1 MHHKYYNNNVIIEY
15 NMIICS
21 SSNIDIIQGN
31 IGYNDPEGITDWRI
45 TNTASGSSGTLNI
58 LNSLS
63 QTGRV
68 TILDN
73 GNLGI
78 ANTNPGSLLDVG
90 GDINITGIY
99 KRNNRDIISDTSNYA
114 LSTSNILVLR
124 ILTEV
129 GFGSN
134 YTSRL
139 NTALNTRID
148 NTSNY
153 VLATSNLLANRVS
166 SQWTSVSSGVNYS
179 IVSAI
184 TEPTLIPSRGY
195 VNGSLI
201 GEGIPVLF
209 YRTLTFTYN
218 QDNIVAYYKFND
230 SSSLGLD
237 SNPSSTKYNLTP
249 TIVGGT
255 GGYNT
260 IVGVEGSS
268 FQATNDGDRLE
279 GDLPLKSIFDSSVTG
294 ISICCWFYKKLATY
308 DNIYNTQL
316 FTFHNPSSTNQ
327 WVTIS
332 LSHYNNVYKTNFS
345 FSYTSGETY
354 SSGFGPI
361 LAFDTWYHIVLILT
375 KTGNIKV
382 YFNGVNLTLVSGTTD
397 GNINTESTIR
407 SYGSMT
413 YPLPQCPNTTK
424 LKIFNDQTKF
434 SGNIDEFYIFNKELT
449 QTEINM
455 LYNKKYSVPVN
466 SWNINFP
473 VSNTIMVNN
482 TSKNVSGLY
491 TISVGNATSSVLP
504 ASGQA
509 IIPLPS
515 TATTTITIKYPT
527 QYITVANPYTY
538 QVFTY
543 TTETAGIGTGQ
554 TQYTFN
560 APSGGIL
567 CDILLVGGGGAGSGT
582 VGGGGGAGALI
593 FVRNAVLNGTYNINV
608 GNGGTGGMQAQ
619 GTKGYS
625 SIISQGSINITAE
638 GGGASGRAD
647 GNQNGGSGGGG
658 DYWEGNQSG
667 GTSTSYTSTAFGASI
682 IKYGNNGANA
692 YTPSPFNGGG
702 GGGAGSSALIATST
716 NLFSNG
722 GSGLY
727 QVTIDGITIN
737 FATHF
742 GTNTAQVG
750 GVLFNGN
757 LYYGGGGGAGGNL
770 NSTGGSGGLGGG
782 GDGGPGVA
790 VGGANIPIHGS
801 NGFPNTGGG
810 GGGGSNHPSL
820 GGNGGSGIVIIRYL
834 SPTNVGIGT
843 TTPVTE
849 LHVYDDTTNNTTLTV
864 QNNYIDPVVIYPN
877 TVQSISLPEPLF
889 TTNPTGVSSGII
901 DGTDRYYIFTHTG
914 GYNTNTGYA
923 NVPIPNGITFDLLM
937 IGGGGAGGGIGGSG
951 GGSGACLVAINQTLP
966 AGTYT
971 FTVGG
976 AGSGGITGS
985 GNFGHD
991 TFIGNNLYKA
1001 RGGGGGAADAKNGI
1015 VGGCSGG
1022 AAGGVNNVVYTSPS
1036 PSTDNYY
1043 QSQSSGPIL
1052 NTSLPYSIYANKGGD
1067 VTATGD
1073 YDNINYGGGGGIGA
1087 AAANANTTTRATP
1100 GGDGLYQVTLS
1111 GTQYNLRSYF
1121 TNNGT
1126 FGVKDETT
1134 GYYFIGGGGGAGGF
1148 SGFSSSGRATAEIAG
1163 GKGGGGIGK
1172 NSYYPA
1178 NGTDGFPNTGS
1189 GGGGGSTGLNGNSY
1203 GGNGGSGLLI
1213 FRYRNTVG
1221 YTATETLES
1230 SKFYRTLTFNYFAN
1244 YPENPPNTALLAWY
1258 RFDGDGLDYNPYAT
1272 KYNLIANSGTPT
1284 YSSGT
1289 SADSFFQG
1297 RRYINTSTGS
1307 LRNTSLSLNSRA
1319 FSIALWMRTKNSSV
1333 SFFIAQTSSIGGNT
1347 ALHIGQR
1354 GNNAY
1359 SLDFYGNNLDSVSYA
1374 GDINTWVHI
1383 VYVVLPNYN
1392 RRLYRNGIQIAADSN
1407 TSAFSGSGDL
1417 RIGADYSSNASQN
1430 VDISDFRIYN
1440 NGLSATDVATLYN
1453 SYTSLVITDNYAI
1466 NFNKPSTVLV
1476 NSVSKTV
1483 NGLYNISMG
1492 HINSS
1497 MLPATGQADTPLAS
1511 TATRSV
1517 AIKYEYSNTSTS
1529 LPNLITV
1536 AGATSSIIG
1545 TTERAI
1551 SFTYT
1556 SDSSGL
1562 TGQTQYSFTPTE
1574 DLWCDILVVGGGGG
1588 GGHGG
1593 GGGGGVLFGTNLK
1606 INAGV
1611 NVSVKVGNGG
1621 AGTTGGS
1628 FATAANGTNG
1638 FNSSIT
1644 INSIEYIAV
1653 GGGGGGTRDN
1663 NGSCPGRSG
1672 NTGGSGGGGSHG
1684 NVAPY
1689 GLGGV
1694 SNKNN
1699 YANFQSFGNNG
1710 GIGRPGTSGS
1720 EPNHTSGGGGGAGS
1734 VGNDISYTTGGGN
1747 GGQGKDFVSYF
1758 GTNVGDNGYF
1768 GGGGGGQTAFSGGN
1782 RGYGNGGLGLYGGGG
1797 NSANE
1802 FTPILLAHNGLSNT
1816 GGGGGGGRFQGDTY
1830 TIKGGNG
1837 GSGFIII
1844 RYRRNRIQSAALEL
1858 IRTSGILPTE
1868 IIVTGTTSATI
1879 SGTTD
1884 RYISFPYSGTGT
1896 TRDYSFT
1903 TTEPLICDILVV
1915 GGGGGGGKRGGAGG
1929 GAGALLYHK
1938 NVFLNIATFAISV
1951 GKGGLHGGL
1960 IGQDQGNSG
1969 STGSDSSISI
1979 DGTTRYLAKGGGG
1992 GQGDSND
1999 TNTSG
2004 GSSGGGTWAGTQD
2017 GLSTNNI
2024 FNGSVVSVVNNQY
2037 VNTLTSPEGCR
2048 GNIGGNQ
2055 LSNYRGGGGGGAGS
2069 AGMNHNPET
2078 TTDDGYGGLGLSI
2091 DITGIPIV
2099 YAGGGNGSDYSA
2111 GHGIESGN
2119 QIQSFNPV
2127 YPTIES
2133 RGGGGYASDS
2143 RTAESGLD
2151 GTGGGG
2157 GGQGTDLYG
2166 FFGGS
2171 GGSGIV
2177 IIRYRKANTNYKI
2190 GNYGGDFKII
2200 SSTQSGDTDYMR
2212 ITRDG
2217 TSIYNPTG
2225 SPQWST
2231 TSDRRIKENI
2241 EKASYTKCYD
2251 NINKLELYRFNY
2263 IKDFNNI
2270 NKDLRQLGYIAQEV
2284 NDIFPK
2290 AVTTQHFNN
2299 QKLSVPDLLTIDITQ
2314 INYSLYGAV
2323 KKLIELYNDIGK
2335 KINVLEKL
2343 LNIDTSASD
2352 LIIADEISTSNIIIT
2367 EASTSNLTT
2376 DTSNLIITD
2385 TSNVIINDTSN
2396 VIITESYTS
2405 NLTTDT
2411 SNVIITEVSTSNLI
2425 TDTSNV
2431 IITEASTS
2439 NVITDT
2445 SNVIITESSTNNL
2458 TTDTSNVIITEAST
2472 SNITTDTINVIITE
2486 ASTSNLT
2493 QDAS

>member
-90 GDINITGIY
+90 GDVNITGIY
-99 KRNNRDIISDTSNYA
+99 KRNNRDIISDTSNYV
-114 LSTSNILVLR
+114 LSTSNILAPR

-166 SQWTSVSSGVNYS
+166 SQWTSVYSGIHYS

-201 GEGIPVLF
+201 QEAISLLF

-249 TIVGGT
+249 IIVGGT

-294 ISICCWFYKKLATY
+294 ISISCWFYKKLATY
-308 DNIYNTQL
+308 DNTYNTML
-316 FTFHNPSSTNQ
+316 FYFHNPSNTSQ
-327 WVTIS
+327 WITIS
-332 LSHYNNVYKTNFS
+332 LAHYNNVYKTNFS

-354 SSGFGPI
+354 SSSFGPI

-413 YPLPQCPNTTK
+413 YPLQQCPNITK

-434 SGNIDEFYIFNKELT
+434 SGNIDEFYVFNKELT

-482 TSKNVSGLY
+482 TSKSVSGLY
-491 TISVGNATSSVLP
+491 TISVGNTTSSVLP

-527 QYITVANPYTY
+527 TTNPYTY

-543 TTETAGIGTGQ
+543 TTETAGVGTGQ

-582 VGGGGGAGALI
+582 IGGGGGAGALI
-593 FVRNAVLNGTYNINV
+593 FVRNAVLNGTYTINV
-608 GNGGTGGMQAQ
+608 GNGGTGGTQAQ
-619 GTKGYS
+619 GTKGKS

-727 QVTIDGITIN
+727 QVTIDGFTIN

-750 GVLFNGN
+750 GVLFNGD

-843 TTPVTE
+843 TSPATE

-864 QNNYIDPVVIYPN
+864 QNNYIDPVVI
-877 TVQSISLPEPLF
+877 
-889 TTNPTGVSSGII
+889 NP
-901 DGTDRYYIFTHTG
+901 
-914 GYNTNTGYA
+914 
-923 NVPIPNGITFDLLM
+923 
-937 IGGGGAGGGIGGSG
+937 
-951 GGSGACLVAINQTLP
+951 
-966 AGTYT
+966 
-971 FTVGG
+971 
-976 AGSGGITGS
+976 
-985 GNFGHD
+985 
-991 TFIGNNLYKA
+991 
-1001 RGGGGGAADAKNGI
+1001 
-1015 VGGCSGG
+1015 
-1022 AAGGVNNVVYTSPS
+1022 
-1036 PSTDNYY
+1036 
-1043 QSQSSGPIL
+1043 
-1052 NTSLPYSIYANKGGD
+1052 
-1067 VTATGD
+1067 
-1073 YDNINYGGGGGIGA
+1073 
-1087 AAANANTTTRATP
+1087 
-1100 GGDGLYQVTLS
+1100 
-1111 GTQYNLRSYF
+1111 
-1121 TNNGT
+1121 
-1126 FGVKDETT
+1126 
-1134 GYYFIGGGGGAGGF
+1134 
-1148 SGFSSSGRATAEIAG
+1148 
-1163 GKGGGGIGK
+1163 
-1172 NSYYPA
+1172 
-1178 NGTDGFPNTGS
+1178 
-1189 GGGGGSTGLNGNSY
+1189 
-1203 GGNGGSGLLI
+1203 
-1213 FRYRNTVG
+1213 NTVG

-1230 SKFYRTLTFNYFAN
+1230 SKFYRTLTFNYFPN
-1244 YPENPPNTALLAWY
+1244 YPDNPPNTALLAWY

-1297 RRYINTSTGS
+1297 RRYINTATGS
-1307 LRNTSLSLNSRA
+1307 LRTTTLSLASRA
-1319 FSIALWMRTKNSSV
+1319 FSVSMWMRTKNSNYQ
-1333 SFFIAQTSSIGGNT
+1333 FFVAQGTVYTTNTTVLLGNWSNNKYGIAFHSNDLPAQTEYIS
-1347 ALHIGQR
+1347 
-1354 GNNAY
+1354 
-1359 SLDFYGNNLDSVSYA
+1359 DV
-1374 GDINTWVHI
+1374 NTWVHL

-1392 RRLYRNGIQIAADSN
+1392 RRIYRNGILIATDSN
-1407 TSAFSGSGDL
+1407 TTATNAVGDL
-1417 RIGADYSSNASQN
+1417 RFGANYSDNANLN
-1430 VDISDFRIYN
+1430 VDVSDLRIYN
-1440 NGLSATDVATLYN
+1440 NGLSATEVATLYN
-1453 SYTSLVITDNYAI
+1453 SYTTLVITDNYAI
-1466 NFNKPSTVLV
+1466 NFNKSSTALV

-1497 MLPATGQADTPLAS
+1497 MLPAAGQADTPLAS

-1588 GGHGG
+1588 GGCFGG
-1593 GGGGGVLFGTNLK
+1593 GGGGGAVLLATNLK
-1606 INAGV
+1606 INAGISV
-1611 NVSVKVGNGG
+1611 TVKVGNGG
-1621 AGTTGGS
+1621 TGATTVNSGI
-1628 FATAANGTNG
+1628 NGVNG
-1638 FNSSIT
+1638 YNSSIT

-1653 GGGGGGTRDN
+1653 GGGGGGTRFDAPFVGK
-1663 NGSCPGRSG
+1663 NGS
-1672 NTGGSGGGGSHG
+1672 NGGSGGGGSTG
-1684 NVAPY
+1684 DLVQ
-1689 GLGGV
+1689 GLGGI

-1699 YANFQSFGNNG
+1699 YANFQSFGNDGGNG
-1710 GIGRPGTSGS
+1710 NTSS
-1720 EPNHTSGGGGGAGS
+1720 SPSPAMWLSGGGGGAGS
-1734 VGNDISYTTGGGN
+1734 KGSNFSRITGGGN
-1747 GGQGKDFVSYF
+1747 GGSGKDFISYF
-1758 GTNVGDNGYF
+1758 GTNVGHFGF
-1768 GGGGGGQTAFSGGN
+1768 FAGGGGGNSYYDTGK
-1782 RGYGNGGLGLYGGGG
+1782 RGYGNGGNGLYGGGG
-1797 NSANE
+1797 DAGFDGTLEYSAN
-1802 FTPILLAHNGLSNT
+1802 NGFSNT
-1816 GGGGGGGRFQGDTY
+1816 GGGGGGGKLDGT
-1830 TIKGGNG
+1830 TSGSVSGGTG

-1844 RYRRNRIQSAALEL
+1844 RYRRNRMQSAALEL
-1858 IRTSGILPTE
+1858 IRNSGVLPTE

-1903 TTEPLICDILVV
+1903 TREPLICDILVV
-1915 GGGGGGGKRGGAGG
+1915 GGGGGGGKRGGGGG
-1929 GAGALLYHK
+1929 GAGACLYHK
-1938 NVFLNIATFAISV
+1938 NVFLNTATFAISV

-1979 DGTTRYLAKGGGG
+1979 DGTTKYLAKGGGG
-1992 GQGDSND
+1992 GQGDSID

-2004 GSSGGGTWAGTQD
+2004 GSSGGGTWAGARD

-2048 GNIGGNQ
+2048 GNIGGSE
-2055 LSNYRGGGGGGAGS
+2055 LLNYRGGGGGGAGS
-2069 AGMNHNPET
+2069 VGMNHNLET

-2091 DITGIPIV
+2091 DITGSSIV

-2111 GHGIESGN
+2111 GIGQASGN
-2119 QIQSFNPV
+2119 QIQSFNPA

-2143 RTAESGLD
+2143 GTAESGLD

-2157 GGQGTDLYG
+2157 GGQGTDQYG

-2177 IIRYRKANTNYKI
+2177 IIRYRTADLNYKI

-2200 SSTQSGDTDYMR
+2200 SSSASSISQDTDYMR

-2217 TSIYNPTG
+2217 ASIYNPTG

-2251 NINKLELYRFNY
+2251 SINKLELYRFNY

-2270 NKDLRQLGYIAQEV
+2270 NKDQRQLGYIAQEV

-2299 QKLSVPDLLTIDITQ
+2299 QNLSVPDLLTIDITQ

-2323 KKLIELYNDIGK
+2323 KKLIEMYNDIGK

-2343 LNIDTSASD
+2343 LNIDTSESD
-2352 LIIADEISTSNIIIT
+2352 LIVTDEISTSNIIIT
-2367 EASTSNLTT
+2367 EVSTSNLITDTSNIIITEVSTSNLITDTSNLIT

-2385 TSNVIINDTSN
+2385 TSNVII
-2396 VIITESYTS
+2396 
-2405 NLTTDT
+2405 TDT
-2411 SNVIITEVSTSNLI
+2411 SNVIITDTSNLI
-2425 TDTSNV
+2425 IDTS
-2431 IITEASTS
+2431 
-2439 NVITDT
+2439 
-2445 SNVIITESSTNNL
+2445 NL
-2458 TTDTSNVIITEAST
+2458 TTDTG
-2472 SNITTDTINVIITE
+2472 NVIITE

>member
-1 MHHKYYNNNVIIEY
+1 MHHKYYNNNIIIEY

-21 SSNIDIIQGN
+21 SSNIDIIQGVV
-31 IGYNDPEGITDWRI
+31 GYNDPEGITDWRI

-90 GDINITGIY
+90 GDVNITGIY

-114 LSTSNILVLR
+114 LSTSNILAPR

-166 SQWTSVSSGVNYS
+166 SQWTSVSSGIHY
-179 IVSAI
+179 
-184 TEPTLIPSRGY
+184 
-195 VNGSLI
+195 
-201 GEGIPVLF
+201 
-209 YRTLTFTYN
+209 
-218 QDNIVAYYKFND
+218 
-230 SSSLGLD
+230 
-237 SNPSSTKYNLTP
+237 TP
-249 TIVGGT
+249 
-255 GGYNT
+255 
-260 IVGVEGSS
+260 
-268 FQATNDGDRLE
+268 
-279 GDLPLKSIFDSSVTG
+279 
-294 ISICCWFYKKLATY
+294 ISITSSPLAT
-308 DNIYNTQL
+308 T
-316 FTFHNPSSTNQ
+316 
-327 WVTIS
+327 
-332 LSHYNNVYKTNFS
+332 
-345 FSYTSGETY
+345 
-354 SSGFGPI
+354 
-361 LAFDTWYHIVLILT
+361 
-375 KTGNIKV
+375 
-382 YFNGVNLTLVSGTTD
+382 GTT
-397 GNINTESTIR
+397 
-407 SYGSMT
+407 
-413 YPLPQCPNTTK
+413 
-424 LKIFNDQTKF
+424 
-434 SGNIDEFYIFNKELT
+434 
-449 QTEINM
+449 
-455 LYNKKYSVPVN
+455 
-466 SWNINFP
+466 
-473 VSNTIMVNN
+473 SN
-482 TSKNVSGLY
+482 
-491 TISVGNATSSVLP
+491 
-504 ASGQA
+504 
-509 IIPLPS
+509 
-515 TATTTITIKYPT
+515 
-527 QYITVANPYTY
+527 YTY
-538 QVFTY
+538 MVFAY
-543 TTETAGIGTGQ
+543 TTETAGAGTGQ
-554 TQYTFN
+554 TQYTIN
-560 APSGGIL
+560 VPTTGIV
-567 CDILLVGGGGAGSGT
+567 CDILMVAGGGSGGGQDAGGGGAGGLVLVQNITLSGNFT
-582 VGGGGGAGALI
+582 IKVGNGGIVTSAGWTGGVNGKNTTFTKTDNSIIITANGGGGG
-593 FVRNAVLNGTYNINV
+593 
-608 GNGGTGGMQAQ
+608 GGGGQSTGG
-619 GTKGYS
+619 
-625 SIISQGSINITAE
+625 
-638 GGGASGRAD
+638 
-647 GNQNGGSGGGG
+647 NGGSGGGG
-658 DYWEGNQSG
+658 GMNVSNGSQTQKSQSQIGIVSPAIINQFGENG
-667 GTSTSYTSTAFGASI
+667 GHGGGGGAS
-682 IKYGNNGANA
+682 Y
-692 YTPSPFNGGG
+692 PGGG
-702 GGGAGSSALIATST
+702 GGGAGSVGATSSADETGQNGGLGIDRVGTYIFKDNFNSSIGDSGWFAGGGGSAGGYQNT
-716 NLFSNG
+716 NYAYGNG
-722 GSGLY
+722 GS
-727 QVTIDGITIN
+727 T
-737 FATHF
+737 
-742 GTNTAQVG
+742 
-750 GVLFNGN
+750 LF
-757 LYYGGGGGAGGNL
+757 GGGGN
-770 NSTGGSGGLGGG
+770 
-782 GDGGPGVA
+782 GDG
-790 VGGANIPIHGS
+790 VGRGI
-801 NGFPNTGGG
+801 NGINGTGGG
-810 GGGGSNHPSL
+810 GGGIRYNPSVFA
-820 GGNGGSGIVIIRYL
+820 GNGGSGIVIIRYL

-843 TTPVTE
+843 SSPATE

-877 TVQSISLPEPLF
+877 TVQSSVLPEPLF

-937 IGGGGAGGGIGGSG
+937 IGGGGAGGGIGGAG

-966 AGTYT
+966 AGAYT
-971 FTVGG
+971 FVVGG

-985 GNFGHD
+985 GNYGYD

-1022 AAGGVNNVVYTSPS
+1022 AAGGINNVSYTSPS

-1043 QSQSSGPIL
+1043 QSQASGPIV
-1052 NTSLPYSIYANKGGD
+1052 NTSLSYSIYANKGGD
-1067 VTATGD
+1067 VTATTS
-1073 YDNINYGGGGGIGA
+1073 YDFINYGGGGGIGA
-1087 AAANANTTTRATP
+1087 AAANANTTTKSTP

-1111 GTQYNLRSYF
+1111 GTQYNLRTYF

-1126 FGVKDETT
+1126 FGVQDGTT
-1134 GYYFIGGGGGAGGF
+1134 GNYFIGGGGGGGGYNPF
-1148 SGFSSSGRATAEIAG
+1148 ITPTNISG

-1172 NSYYPA
+1172 NGNSPA
-1178 NGTDGFPNTGS
+1178 NGTDGTPNTGS
-1189 GGGGGSTGLNGNSY
+1189 GGGAGSTGAGGNSF

-1297 RRYINTSTGS
+1297 RRYINTAAGS
-1307 LRNTSLSLNSRA
+1307 LRNTSLSLASRV
-1319 FSIALWMRTKNSSV
+1319 FSVSMWMRTKNSNYQ
-1333 SFFIAQTSSIGGNT
+1333 FFVAQGTVYTTNTTVLLGNWSNNNYGIAFHSNDLQSSQT
-1347 ALHIGQR
+1347 
-1354 GNNAY
+1354 AY
-1359 SLDFYGNNLDSVSYA
+1359 TSDV
-1374 GDINTWVHI
+1374 NTWIHM

-1392 RRLYRNGIQIAADSN
+1392 RRVYRNGVLIATDSN
-1407 TSAFSGSGDL
+1407 TAATNAVGDL
-1417 RIGADYSSNASQN
+1417 RFGANYTDNANLN
-1430 VDISDFRIYN
+1430 VDVSDLRIYN
-1440 NGLSATDVATLYN
+1440 NGLSATEVATLYN
-1453 SYTSLVITDNYAI
+1453 SYTNLVITDNYAI
-1466 NFNKPSTVLV
+1466 NFNKSSTVLV

-1497 MLPATGQADTPLAS
+1497 ILPAAGQADTPLAS

-1517 AIKYEYSNTSTS
+1517 AIKYEYSNTATS

-1545 TTERAI
+1545 TTERGI

-1574 DLWCDILVVGGGGG
+1574 DLWCDILIVGGGGG

-1621 AGTTGGS
+1621 AGVFPNNSING
-1628 FATAANGTNG
+1628 ANGAD
-1638 FNSSIT
+1638 SSI
-1644 INSIEYIAV
+1644 IFNSIEYIAK
-1653 GGGGGGTRDN
+1653 GGGGGG
-1663 NGSCPGRSG
+1663 SRSG
-1672 NTGGSGGGGSHG
+1672 SATGQSGSTGGSGGGGAHANS
-1684 NVAPY
+1684 APQ

-1694 SNKNN
+1694 SNKIT

-1710 GIGRPGTSGS
+1710 GLGRPNTLGS

-1734 VGNDISYTTGGGN
+1734 AGSDFSYTTGGGN

-1797 NSANE
+1797 NSAYE
-1802 FTPILLAHNGLSNT
+1802 WDPILLAHNGLSNT
-1816 GGGGGGGRFQGDTY
+1816 GGGGGGGRFQGTAQGIAY
-1830 TIKGGNG
+1830 TERSGNG

-1844 RYRRNRIQSAALEL
+1844 RYRRNRMQSAALEL
-1858 IRTSGILPTE
+1858 IRSTNALLPNE
-1868 IIVTGTTSATI
+1868 IVVTGATGAAI
-1879 SGTTD
+1879 GTTD
-1884 RYISFPYSGTGT
+1884 RYISFPYTSDSAGLTGQT
-1896 TRDYSFT
+1896 QYTLM
-1903 TTEPLICDILVV
+1903 TTEPLICDILLV
-1915 GGGGGGGKRGGAGG
+1915 GGGGGGGYDRAGGGGAGG
-1929 GAGALLYHK
+1929 LLLYT
-1938 NVFLNIATFAISV
+1938 NRFINTGSYTIRV
-1951 GKGGLHGGL
+1951 GKGGV
-1960 IGQDQGNSG
+1960 G
-1969 STGSDSSISI
+1969 STSIVSGTNGSSSYFS
-1979 DGTTRYLAKGGGG
+1979 GLSGVTALGGGG
-1992 GQGDSND
+1992 GASANPSVV
-1999 TNTSG
+1999 SG
-2004 GSSGGGTWAGTQD
+2004 IGGSGGGGAGND
-2017 GLSTNNI
+2017 GW
-2024 FNGSVVSVVNNQY
+2024 VS
-2037 VNTLTSPEGCR
+2037 NTGGLGTSGQ
-2048 GNIGGNQ
+2048 GNKGGN
-2055 LSNYRGGGGGGAGS
+2055 SVGANSGGGGGAGDIGGIGIS
-2069 AGMNHNPET
+2069 GTNPANS
-2078 TTDDGYGGLGLSI
+2078 GNGGIGLNMSSYFG
-2091 DITGIPIV
+2091 TSVGQSGWF
-2099 YAGGGNGSDYSA
+2099 AGGGGGSLAYDSFSSSA
-2111 GHGIESGN
+2111 HSA
-2119 QIQSFNPV
+2119 S
-2127 YPTIES
+2127 S
-2133 RGGGGYASDS
+2133 RGGQGGGGNAGLA
-2143 RTAESGLD
+2143 RGQNGTSGLS

-2157 GGQGTDLYG
+2157 GGGANIPQGS
-2166 FFGGS
+2166 GGS

-2177 IIRYRKANTNYKI
+2177 IIRYRKANINYKI

-2200 SSTQSGDTDYMR
+2200 SSTYSSTSTISEDTDYMR

-2217 TSIYNPTG
+2217 ASIYNPTG

-2290 AVTTQHFNN
+2290 AISAEQFYNN
-2299 QKLSVPDLLTIDITQ
+2299 KLCIPDLLTIDITQ

-2323 KKLIELYNDIGK
+2323 KKLIEMYNDIGK

-2352 LIIADEISTSNIIIT
+2352 LITADEISTSNIIIT
-2367 EASTSNLTT
+2367 EASTSNLTSTDTSNLIT

-2385 TSNVIINDTSN
+2385 TSNVII
-2396 VIITESYTS
+2396 
-2405 NLTTDT
+2405 TDT
-2411 SNVIITEVSTSNLI
+2411 SNLIITDTINIIITEAFTSNLI

-2439 NVITDT
+2439 NI
-2445 SNVIITESSTNNL
+2445 
-2458 TTDTSNVIITEAST
+2458 
-2472 SNITTDTINVIITE
+2472 
-2486 ASTSNLT
+2486 T

>member
-114 LSTSNILVLR
+114 LSTSNILVPR

-413 YPLPQCPNTTK
+413 YPLLQCPNITK

-434 SGNIDEFYIFNKELT
+434 SGNIDEFYVFNKELT

-582 VGGGGGAGALI
+582 IGGGGGAGALI
-593 FVRNAVLNGTYNINV
+593 FVRNAVLNGTYTINV
-608 GNGGTGGMQAQ
+608 GNGGTGGTQAQ
-619 GTKGYS
+619 GAKGYS

-849 LHVYDDTTNNTTLTV
+849 LHVYDDTTNNTTLTME
-864 QNNYIDPVVIYPN
+864 NNYIDPVVI
-877 TVQSISLPEPLF
+877 
-889 TTNPTGVSSGII
+889 NP
-901 DGTDRYYIFTHTG
+901 
-914 GYNTNTGYA
+914 
-923 NVPIPNGITFDLLM
+923 
-937 IGGGGAGGGIGGSG
+937 
-951 GGSGACLVAINQTLP
+951 
-966 AGTYT
+966 
-971 FTVGG
+971 
-976 AGSGGITGS
+976 
-985 GNFGHD
+985 
-991 TFIGNNLYKA
+991 
-1001 RGGGGGAADAKNGI
+1001 
-1015 VGGCSGG
+1015 
-1022 AAGGVNNVVYTSPS
+1022 
-1036 PSTDNYY
+1036 
-1043 QSQSSGPIL
+1043 
-1052 NTSLPYSIYANKGGD
+1052 
-1067 VTATGD
+1067 
-1073 YDNINYGGGGGIGA
+1073 
-1087 AAANANTTTRATP
+1087 
-1100 GGDGLYQVTLS
+1100 
-1111 GTQYNLRSYF
+1111 
-1121 TNNGT
+1121 
-1126 FGVKDETT
+1126 
-1134 GYYFIGGGGGAGGF
+1134 
-1148 SGFSSSGRATAEIAG
+1148 
-1163 GKGGGGIGK
+1163 
-1172 NSYYPA
+1172 
-1178 NGTDGFPNTGS
+1178 
-1189 GGGGGSTGLNGNSY
+1189 
-1203 GGNGGSGLLI
+1203 
-1213 FRYRNTVG
+1213 NTVG

-1230 SKFYRTLTFNYFAN
+1230 SKFYRTLTFNYFPN

-1272 KYNLIANSGTPT
+1272 KYNLIANAGTPT

-1307 LRNTSLSLNSRA
+1307 LRNTSLSLASRA
-1319 FSIALWMRTKNSSV
+1319 FSVSMWMRTKNSGV
-1333 SFFIAQTSSIGGNT
+1333 IFFVAQGTAGTNTTVLLGNWS
-1347 ALHIGQR
+1347 
-1354 GNNAY
+1354 NNTYGLAFHSNDLAAAAY
-1359 SLDFYGNNLDSVSYA
+1359 T
-1374 GDINTWVHI
+1374 GDLNTWVHM
-1383 VYVVLPNYN
+1383 VFVVLPNYN
-1392 RRLYRNGIQIAADSN
+1392 RRVYRNGVLIASDSN
-1407 TSAFSGSGDL
+1407 TTASNAVGDL
-1417 RIGADYSSNASQN
+1417 RFGANYTDNANLN
-1430 VDISDFRIYN
+1430 VDISDLRIYN
-1440 NGLSATDVATLYN
+1440 NGLSATEVATLYN

-1466 NFNKPSTVLV
+1466 NFNKSSTVLV

-1497 MLPATGQADTPLAS
+1497 MLPAAGQADTPLAS

-1621 AGTTGGS
+1621 AGVFPNSPING
-1628 FATAANGTNG
+1628 ANGAD
-1638 FNSSIT
+1638 SSI
-1644 INSIEYIAV
+1644 IFNSIEYIAK
-1653 GGGGGGTRDN
+1653 GGGGGGSRSTSVTVQS
-1663 NGSCPGRSG
+1663 GSS
-1672 NTGGSGGGGSHG
+1672 GGSGGGGAHANS
-1684 NVAPY
+1684 APQ

-1694 SNKNN
+1694 SNKIT

-1710 GIGRPGTSGS
+1710 GIGRPNTSGS

-1734 VGNDISYTTGGGN
+1734 AGNDFSYTTGGGN
-1747 GGQGKDFVSYF
+1747 GGQGKEFVSYF

-1797 NSANE
+1797 NSAYE
-1802 FTPILLAHNGLSNT
+1802 WDPILFAHNGLSNT
-1816 GGGGGGGRFQGDTY
+1816 GGGGGGGRFQGTAQGIGY
-1830 TIKGGNG
+1830 TERSGNG
-1837 GSGFIII
+1837 GTGFVII
-1844 RYRRNRIQSAALEL
+1844 RYRRNLMQSAALEL
-1858 IRTSGILPTE
+1858 IRNSGILPTE

-1929 GAGALLYHK
+1929 GAGGLLYHK
-1938 NVFLNIATFAISV
+1938 NVFLNTATFAISV

-1999 TNTSG
+1999 INTSG
-2004 GSSGGGTWAGTQD
+2004 GSSGGGTWAGAGD

-2069 AGMNHNPET
+2069 AGMNHNTET

-2091 DITGIPIV
+2091 DITGTPIV

-2111 GHGIESGN
+2111 GRGEASGN

-2143 RTAESGLD
+2143 GTAESGLD

-2157 GGQGTDLYG
+2157 GGQGTDAYG

-2200 SSTQSGDTDYMR
+2200 SSTQSADTDYMR

-2217 TSIYNPTG
+2217 ASIYNPTG

-2299 QKLSVPDLLTIDITQ
+2299 QNLSIPDLLTIDITQ

-2323 KKLIELYNDIGK
+2323 KKLIEMYNDIGK

-2352 LIIADEISTSNIIIT
+2352 LIIADEITTSNIIIT

-2376 DTSNLIITD
+2376 DTSNLITD
-2385 TSNVIINDTSN
+2385 TSNL
-2396 VIITESYTS
+2396 IITEVSTS
-2405 NLTTDT
+2405 NITTDT

-2439 NVITDT
+2439 NIKTDT
-2445 SNVIITESSTNNL
+2445 SNIIITESSTSNIII
-2458 TTDTSNVIITEAST
+2458 TEVDTSNL
-2472 SNITTDTINVIITE
+2472 IITE

-2493 QDAS
+2493 TDTSNIIITEASTSNLIQDAS